1 MLGKGG
7 DRMNFEL
14 GILDAAIDNL
24 DVAEFEVVSND
35 VLSEAN
41 EKTVIGASCTT
52 CVCSC
57 SSCCSA

>member
-1 MLGKGG
+1 
-7 DRMNFEL
+7 MNFDMKEL
-14 GILDAAIDNL
+14 NSVLNDL
-24 DVAEFEVVSND
+24 DVAEFEVVSNE

-41 EKTVIGASCTT
+41 DKTVIGASCTT

>member
-1 MLGKGG
+1 
-7 DRMNFEL
+7 MNFDKNEL
-14 GILDAAIDNL
+14 NSVLGDLELDF
-24 DVAEFEVVSND
+24 AEFEVVSNE

>member
-1 MLGKGG
+1 MFDNDINL
-7 DRMNFEL
+7 
-14 GILDAAIDNL
+14 LDETIENL
-24 DVAEFEVVSND
+24 DVSEFEVLSND

-52 CVCSC
+52 CVCTC

>member
-1 MLGKGG
+1 M
-7 DRMNFEL
+7 MNFEMNEFNSAL
-14 GILDAAIDNL
+14 NNL
-24 DVAEFEVVSND
+24 DVAEFEVVSNE
-35 VLSEAN
+35 VLAEAN

>member
-1 MLGKGG
+1 
-7 DRMNFEL
+7 MNFEMNELNSLL
-14 GILDAAIDNL
+14 GDF
-24 DVAEFEVVSND
+24 DVAEFEVVSNE

-52 CVCSC
+52 CTCSC

>member
-1 MLGKGG
+1 MFDNDINL
-7 DRMNFEL
+7 
-14 GILDAAIDNL
+14 LDAAIENL
-24 DVAEFEVVSND
+24 DVSEFEVLSND

-52 CVCSC
+52 CVCTC

>member
-1 MLGKGG
+1 M
-7 DRMNFEL
+7 
-14 GILDAAIDNL
+14 NL
-24 DVAEFEVVSND
+24 DMNELNSVLNDLDIAEFEVVSNE